1 MVQAIKKQGIYFSV
15 ILSRIYSF
23 IFTDIY
29 LYLRI
34 SNNKRKRSSSASSGD
49 QIENMNE
56 SGFIDSS
63 TPTKQ
68 SRSSTENHNNT
79 STSYTYDE
87 YRTFQDSIHGSITL
101 DPLVVA
107 IIDTPQF
114 QRLRDIKQLGMTF
127 TYKLNPSYFF
137 LSLNFFFGVI
147 STL

>member
-1 MVQAIKKQGIYFSV
+1 M
-15 ILSRIYSF
+15 
-23 IFTDIY
+23 
-29 LYLRI
+29 
-34 SNNKRKRSSSASSGD
+34 SNNKGKRSSSASSGD

-56 SGFIDSS
+56 SEFIDSS

-68 SRSSTENHNNT
+68 SRSSTENNT

-127 TYKLNPSYFF
+127 Y
-137 LSLNFFFGVI
+137 I
-147 STL
+147 